1 MINIK
6 YIDIMPSDI
15 YIEYIDG
22 NFEYISFAKAL
33 KIVNHYKPINI
44 KFTISDSGKSS
55 NFLNK
60 ILTNYY
66 IYNDIL
72 YLKNK

>member
-1 MINIK
+1 MNIK

-15 YIEYIDG
+15 YIEYVNG
-22 NFEYISFAKAL
+22 NFEYISFTKAL
-33 KIVNHYKPINI
+33 KIINYCKSINI
-44 KFTISDSGKSS
+44 KFTISDSEKSS

-66 IYNDIL
+66 ISNDIL
-72 YLKNK
+72 YLKNR

>member
-6 YIDIMPSDI
+6 YIDIMPFDI
-15 YIEYIDG
+15 YIEYVDG
-22 NFEYISFAKAL
+22 NFEYISFTKAL
-33 KIVNHYKPINI
+33 RTINHCKPIKI
-44 KFTISDSGKSS
+44 KFTISDSEKSL

-60 ILTNYY
+60 LLINYY
-66 IYNDIL
+66 ISNDIL

>member
-6 YIDIMPSDI
+6 YIDIMPFDI
-15 YIEYIDG
+15 YIEYVDG
-22 NFEYISFAKAL
+22 NFEYISFTKAL
-33 KIVNHYKPINI
+33 MTINHYKPINM
-44 KFTISDSGKSS
+44 KFTISDSEKSS

-60 ILTNYY
+60 LLTNYY
-66 IYNDIL
+66 ISNDIL